1 MSLAKLAE
9 FQVQFARKSG
19 LIHLNNAGLAP
30 ITQVARD
37 KVQYWAERYYQEGF
51 WTDAD
56 YMADVLSA
64 RQALAALIGCQHDE
78 IAWFQST
85 AGAINQFA
93 FGVNLQAG
101 DEVVIWDQEY
111 SSHLYPWKEA
121 CAQAG
126 AYLKVLKSEEN
137 LATPTEKYLAALTNK
152 TKVAAFSWVQFSS
165 GARMDIKAVIQEC
178 KRRGIL
184 VFVDI
189 AQGLGIHPCQL
200 WQWGADAV
208 AGGSHKWLVSPVG
221 VGYLAIRKELAVRM
235 TPRLI
240 GAYTYGTCDDP
251 SDFACEP
258 KRDATKFEPGSKQV
272 LEITALGAS
281 CRLIQNV
288 GVDVI
293 EAEASRLAGKLR
305 EGLEYQGHRLLNP
318 FGKETVSPV
327 VNFLPAKNISLES
340 IATTLSEHHINFAR
354 RGGGLRLSIHA
365 FNTDEEIL
373 KVLRLLEI

>member
-1 MSLAKLAE
+1 MTSDKLSF
-9 FQVQFARKSG
+9 FQSRFARASH

-30 ITQVARD
+30 ISVDARD
-37 KVQYWAERYYQEGF
+37 KIKYWAERFYQEGF

-56 YMADVLSA
+56 YMADVASA
-64 RQALAALIGCQHDE
+64 RRALSQLIGCQAEE
-78 IAWFQST
+78 IAWFQSA
-85 AGAINQFA
+85 AGGINQFA
-93 FGVNLQAG
+93 FGIGLQPG
-101 DEVVIWDQEY
+101 DEVVMWDQEY

-121 CAQAG
+121 CDGAG
-126 AYLKVLKSEEN
+126 AVLKILKSEVALE
-137 LATPTEKYLAALTNK
+137 TPTEKYLAALTEK

-165 GARMDIKAVIQEC
+165 GARMDIEPIIKEC
-178 KRRGIL
+178 KKRGIT

-200 WQWGADAV
+200 WNWGADAV

-235 TPRLI
+235 KPRLI

-281 CRLIQNV
+281 CRLIHTV
-288 GVDVI
+288 GVEII
-293 EAEASRLAGKLR
+293 EKEACRLAQKLR
-305 EGLEYQGHRLLNP
+305 EGLLERGHHLLNP
-318 FGKETVSPV
+318 FTGPTAPIV
-327 VNFLPAKNISLES
+327 VFLPRSEIS
-340 IATTLSEHHINFAR
+340 SEQVRNLFTANNINFAL
-354 RGGGLRLSIHA
+354 RGGGIRLSPHA
-365 FNTDEEIL
+365 FNTDREIE
-373 KVLRLLEI
+373 KVLAVLTS

>member
-1 MSLAKLAE
+1 MTLDKLSY
-9 FQVQFARKSG
+9 FQSRFARAPH

-30 ITQVARD
+30 ISVDARD
-37 KVQYWAERYYQEGF
+37 KIKYWAERFYQEGF

-56 YMADVLSA
+56 YMADVGSA
-64 RQALAALIGCQHDE
+64 RLALSQLIGCQADE
-78 IAWFQST
+78 IAWFQSA
-85 AGAINQFA
+85 AGGINQFA
-93 FGVNLQAG
+93 FGIGLQPG
-101 DEVVIWDQEY
+101 DEVVMWDQEY

-121 CAQAG
+121 CDAAQAH
-126 AYLKVLKSEEN
+126 LKVLKSEAN
-137 LATPTEKYLAALTNK
+137 LETPTEKYLAALTEK

-165 GARMDIKAVIQEC
+165 GARMDIESVIKEC
-178 KRRGIL
+178 KKRGII

-200 WQWGADAV
+200 WRWGADAV

-235 TPRLI
+235 KPRLI

-281 CRLIQNV
+281 CRLIHST

-293 EAEASRLAGKLR
+293 EKEACRLAQKLR
-305 EGLEYQGHRLLNP
+305 QGITDGGHRLLNP
-318 FGKETVSPV
+318 FTGPDSPIV
-327 VNFLPAKNISLES
+327 VFLPKDGLSPEQMAGILTKNN
-340 IATTLSEHHINFAR
+340 INFAR
-354 RGGGLRLSIHA
+354 RGGGLRLSPHA
-365 FNTDEEIL
+365 FNTDSEID
-373 KVLRLLEI
+373 RLLAHL

>member
-1 MSLAKLAE
+1 MDLAKLAE
-9 FQVQFARKSG
+9 FQVQFARKPG

-37 KVQYWAERYYQEGF
+37 KVMSWAERFYQEGF

-64 RQALAALIGCQHDE
+64 RHALASLIGCQHDE
-78 IAWFQST
+78 IAWYQSA

-93 FGVNLQAG
+93 FGINLQAG

-121 CAQAG
+121 CDQAG
-126 AYLKVLKSEEN
+126 ASLKVLKSEVN
-137 LATPTEKYLAALTNK
+137 LLTPTEKYLEALSDK

-165 GARMDIKAVIQEC
+165 GARMDVEAVITEC
-178 KRRGIL
+178 KKRGIL
-184 VFVDI
+184 VFIDV

-221 VGYLAIRKELAVRM
+221 VGYLAIRKELAMRM
-235 TPRLI
+235 KPRLI

-281 CRLIQNV
+281 CRLIKNV
-288 GVDVI
+288 GVEVI
-293 EAEASRLAGKLR
+293 EAEALRLASLLR
-305 EGLEYQGHRLLNP
+305 QGLEDKGHSLLNP
-318 FGKETVSPV
+318 FGKEAISPL
-327 VNFLPAKNISLES
+327 VNFYPKKNSSMES
-340 IATTLSEHHINFAR
+340 IAATLNDHHINFAR
-354 RGGGLRLSIHA
+354 RGGGIRLSTHA
-365 FNTDEEIL
+365 FNTDEEIA
-373 KVLRLLEI
+373 KVIRLL